1 MKVRD
6 GKVTAF
12 SAVDGHLAVSSQV
25 GANSFRIQIFDA
37 SGTVRSQLSCV
48 KSSYPL
54 GLSWVN
60 DGRVLLCVLSNGRI
74 LEYCNVARKYIAS
87 HSLVLKK
94 KHLDICTCTPLKT
107 GFIVTTGASVIIFVE
122 YKYRH
127 LVVRKIDLSEYVVRI
142 MQLEVTQR
150 HGGGCYIQSNNA
162 LCLFSGNK
170 MYPCEIRL
178 ISSFAV
184 APSGYLVSALTRLHE
199 LCIFS
204 SDLHTCT
211 FRCVLDCVA
220 GTVTSLLQWHT
231 SNFLLLFLSEEIIL
245 LKVSTDCTTKCSQSI
260 KHPWYD
266 MLEQLH
272 WWRNGAHVCLPH
284 AQHSHTKWVSSCEIF
299 QYMFDINH
307 IDLSVDLSVV
317 DSLRTSISIFE
328 KFYQDIPNSFSIHGF
343 TSDVP
348 TQASEQHSFR
358 RRRQLSGFLRASGKM
373 YSGLKIC
380 PDVFKGL
387 YIMDWYINFVDSFA
401 TQQSPTVAAQILDK
415 IPPLILDENALRSSR
430 KPVQNV
436 RPMSTHQILQFALVQ
451 RDSGALFSILSAL
464 QDENDVYIVM
474 KFLSSVH
481 ANRAQICTS
490 SLNKHYRKY
499 VLNAETLDVK
509 FDVVE
514 TQLLAECAARDWRAA
529 SFLEDSNARSNIL
542 KLLSARME
550 E

>member
-74 LEYCNVARKYIAS
+74 LEYCNVARKYITS
-87 HSLVLKK
+87 HSLVLKE
-94 KHLDICTCTPLKT
+94 KHLDICACTALKT

-127 LVVRKIDLSEYVVRI
+127 LVIRKIDLSEYVVRI

-150 HGGGCYIQSNNA
+150 HGGGCYVQSNNA
-162 LCLFSGNK
+162 LCLFSGNE

-184 APSGYLVSALTRLHE
+184 APSGYLVSALTKLHE
-199 LCIFS
+199 VCIFS
-204 SDLHTCT
+204 SDLQTCT

-220 GTVTSLLQWHT
+220 GTVTSLLKWHT
-231 SNFLLLFLSEEIIL
+231 SNFLLLFLCEEIIL
-245 LKVSTDCTTKCSQSI
+245 LKISTDCMTKCSQSI

-266 MLEQLH
+266 VLEQLH
-272 WWRNGAHVCLPH
+272 WWKNGAHVCLPR
-284 AQHSHTKWVSSCEIF
+284 AQHSHTKWVSSCEFF
-299 QYMFDINH
+299 QYIFDINH
-307 IDLSVDLSVV
+307 IYLSAV
-317 DSLRTSISIFE
+317 DSLRPSISIFE
-328 KFYQDIPNSFSIHGF
+328 KFHQDIPNSLSIHGF
-343 TSDVP
+343 TSDIP

-358 RRRQLSGFLRASGKM
+358 RRQLSGFLRGSGKM

-380 PDVFKGL
+380 PDLFKGL

-401 TQQSPTVAAQILDK
+401 IQQSPTVAAQILDQ
-415 IPPLILDENALRSSR
+415 IPPLILDENTLRSLR

-451 RDSGALFSILSAL
+451 RDSVALFSILSAL
-464 QDENDVYIVM
+464 QDENDVYRVM

-481 ANRAQICTS
+481 STRAQTRTS

-499 VLNAETLDVK
+499 VLNTETLDVK
-509 FDVVE
+509 LDVIE
-514 TQLLAECAARDWRAA
+514 TQLLAECAARDWHAA
-529 SFLEDSNARSNIL
+529 SLLEDSNTRSNIL
-542 KLLSARME
+542 KLLSARIE